1 MRPAD
6 APETKDTLIKALKPE
21 KGDVVI
27 ITSSD
32 DKFVAEISAINTV
45 LWTLGDEKNHP

>member
-1 MRPAD
+1 MRCFEEELEIRD
-6 APETKDTLIKALKPE
+6 NLIEVLEPKNE
-21 KGDVVI
+21 DVVI

-45 LWTLGDEKNHP
+45 IGTLATH